1 MSTKGKTT
9 SDLPFGSE
17 FSPSQIELPALLDL
31 VNTHQGDVRALERA
45 ISARWFSDHAAQ
57 QPKPADDDE
66 DETEVEV
73 DAAADESATD
83 YNRSKLA
90 NNCKLGLVAYG
101 IITRD
106 ASFTEFG
113 QALFDIRGDETAL
126 YEALAK
132 HILLNLKGMIFVQ
145 CLRDMV
151 AAAEI
156 ITLDTIRIALGERG
170 VHFPRGGKHPSIMR
184 LWLAKAGVIVGKRW
198 QVNPIR
204 LRAVLGVDPNEFSAL
219 ARFTPQQRAFLLA
232 LANSSV
238 TKPQPANEI
247 VKLASATYG
256 VRFPDKSLPKDVLN
270 ALEAAGFITTT
281 KTTKGRGAK
290 PFRVAPTA
298 KVQAEIIGPLLEQ
311 LKDQVDPKLLDL
323 LTKPLA
329 DIMSEMESRDR
340 YVAGLALEALA
351 FKIMRTLGMDY
362 VATRLRAKDTGGA
375 EVDLIFHSARLVYS
389 RWQVQCKNTA
399 HVSLDDVAKEVG
411 LTHFLKSNVIVMVT
425 TGDIGPEARRYA
437 NKIMSDSNLAIV
449 MIDRAD
455 LDGVIA
461 SPAYLVEAFQRE
473 AEHAMALKQIDLNGG
488 AT

>member
-1 MSTKGKTT
+1 MSAKGKTT

-17 FSPSQIELPALLDL
+17 FSPSQIELPELLEL
-31 VNTHQGDVRALERA
+31 VHAHQGDVPALEAA
-45 ISARWFSDHAAQ
+45 IEAKWFSSHAARP
-57 QPKPADDDE
+57 PKSADEDDDE
-66 DETEVEV
+66 LGGTE
-73 DAAADESATD
+73 DAAGT

-90 NNCKLGLVAYG
+90 NNCKLGLIAYG

-106 ASFTEFG
+106 AHFTPFG
-113 QALFDIRGDETAL
+113 QELHDLQGDDAAL
-126 YEALAK
+126 YDALAK

-145 CLRDMV
+145 CLQDMV
-151 AAAEI
+151 AAAET
-156 ITLDTIRIALGERG
+156 ITLDTLRIALAERS

-204 LRAVLGVDPNEFSAL
+204 LRAVLGTDPNEFGTL

-232 LANSSV
+232 LANSGV
-238 TKPQPANEI
+238 TAPQPANEI

-256 VRFPDKSLPKDVLN
+256 IRFPDKSLPKDVLN
-270 ALEAAGFITTT
+270 ALESAGFIKTT
-281 KTTKGRGAK
+281 KTTAGRGAK
-290 PFRVAPTA
+290 PFLVEPTT
-298 KVQAEIIGPLLEQ
+298 KVQAEIIGPLLNQ

-329 DIMSEMESRDR
+329 DIIAEMESADR

-362 VATRLRAKDTGGA
+362 VATRLRAKDTAGA

-399 HVSLDDVAKEVG
+399 RVSLDDIAKEVG

-425 TGDIGPEARRYA
+425 TGDIGTEARRYA
-437 NKIMSDSNLAIV
+437 NRIMSDSNLAVV

-455 LDGVIA
+455 LEGVIA
-461 SPAYLVEAFQRE
+461 NPAYLVEAFQRE
-473 AEHAMALKQIDLNGG
+473 AEHAMTLKQIDLNRG
-488 AT
+488 AS